1 MSLSLDLENSW
12 KLRFGVLI
20 LSGFRCNLK
29 PSNDLLPA
37 LRDFNYTENV
47 KSLQVIQ
54 QESAAMFLK
63 HRDSLS
69 CASVIPFSEGK
80 HGVKWTSKV
89 LLAL

>member
-37 LRDFNYTENV
+37 LRDFNYTEKG
-47 KSLQVIQ
+47 KSLLVIQ
-54 QESAAMFLK
+54 QESGAMFLK
-63 HRDSLS
+63 HKAQETASL
-69 CASVIPFSEGK
+69 
-80 HGVKWTSKV
+80 V
-89 LLAL
+89 LQLFPLARENMG